1 MFPFFSRYRLGC
13 MRDELPDLPEHS
25 GKILLHGPGQYD
37 SMRDRVV
44 PMIAAALKKTP
55 LLGVELRAWDFM
67 VVPMTNAITVGVA
80 IAVRGV
86 DLTGPG
92 KEIMQFRPFTSWRPE
107 QAEIDT
113 IVAATIEGL
122 RDARANAGRTMNGQ

>member
-1 MFPFFSRYRLGC
+1 MDERPFKSVEEITDSLVHPPSCR
-13 MRDELPDLPEHS
+13 E
-25 GKILLHGPGQYD
+25 
-37 SMRDRVV
+37 SMRDRMV

-55 LLGVELRAWDFM
+55 LLGLELRAWDLM

-80 IAVRGV
+80 IAIRGV

-92 KEIMQFRPFTSWRPE
+92 KEIMQFRPFTSWKPE
-107 QAEIDT
+107 QVEVDM

-122 RDARANAGRTMNGQ
+122 REARANQARTANGQG